1 MLRHQGQLDESR
13 LMSEIAIERLAACP
27 TFEGDVSTRTETMG
41 NLYRDLGTTLRELGR
56 VEDAVDA
63 MLSGQ
68 EHFDLV
74 AAERARQE
82 SVHPTIQ

>member
-1 MLRHQGQLDESR
+1 
-13 LMSEIAIERLAACP
+13 
-27 TFEGDVSTRTETMG
+27 MG
-41 NLYRDLGTTLRELGR
+41 NLYRDLGTTLRELGC